1 MYMCCF
7 PPKTTK
13 TTGLHK
19 KRALHKGTVLTY
31 DEALRVGKMFEEFPE
46 IFIPLFV
53 GRTQYLQIT
62 ERLLKRGAGM
72 SMEKWSGKT
81 GTP

>member
-7 PPKTTK
+7 NPK

-31 DEALRVGKMFEEFPE
+31 DEALRVRKMFEELPE

-62 ERLLKRGAGM
+62 ESLLKRVAGM

-81 GTP
+81 ETP

>member
-7 PPKTTK
+7 TPK

-19 KRALHKGTVLTY
+19 GIVLTY
-31 DEALRVGKMFEEFPE
+31 DEALRVRKMFEEFPE